1 MKKLILILILL
12 FPHRGLGGFLYA
24 QGDFTR
30 IYHPIINEAELAIVD
45 TNYYEA
51 LDFYKEAFANVK
63 KPFAKDYYNA
73 AICASMVGK
82 LSLTFDY
89 LEKIVEKGYPSDIL
103 RKDVFFHYVA
113 DTCKRWDDF
122 EKQMKLVKPNI
133 NKELRDTLQ
142 KLYALSRKEIYTPL
156 TSELRAFYKE
166 NFKEKWRPVDS
177 LVIMGNMSEKLL
189 KQQDS
194 LRKINDK
201 IFSKNNQIVYQKAI
215 QLIETNGFLGE
226 NEIGLSSYET
236 IFNPKLGRWNNI
248 ESKNYNQ
255 FMLNN
260 SLSSSLLSTSFSN
273 GEKDILPTIIQ
284 AIRDGKLQPEQIN
297 NIITPKFNKTTKTMD
312 DLPIAY
318 RMGKVQVLQLQ
329 LESNL
334 ICKNAQGIENK
345 KFWKKEHL
353 GDYTEAEIN
362 EKRQDIGLEKLAD
375 AYKKAFFKANS
386 TPFIINGGN
395 YQKELSYISSC
406 EVLEKMLKE
415 SAIIR

>member
-1 MKKLILILILL
+1 MKKLLFLLL
-12 FPHRGLGGFLYA
+12 FYTSFCFA

-89 LEKIVEKGYPSDIL
+89 LEKIVEKSYPSDIL

-122 EKQMKLVKPNI
+122 EKQMKLVKPSI

-156 TSELRAFYKE
+156 TSELRAFYKA

-177 LVIMGNMSEKLL
+177 LIIMGNMSEKLL

-194 LRKINDK
+194 LRKINDA
-201 IFSKNNQIVYQKAI
+201 IFSKNNQIVYQKTI
-215 QLIETNGFLGE
+215 QLIETNGFLDE
-226 NEIGLSSYET
+226 NDVGLSGYET
-236 IFNPKLGRWNNI
+236 LFNPKLGRWNNV
-248 ESKNYNQ
+248 ESKNFNQ
-255 FMLNN
+255 FIFNN
-260 SLSSSLLSTSFSN
+260 SLSSSLLSTSFST
-273 GEKDILPTIIQ
+273 GDKDILPTIIQ
-284 AIRDGKLQPEQIN
+284 AIRDGRFHPDEIN
-297 NIITPKFNKTTKTMD
+297 NIIIPRFNKITKTMD
-312 DLPIAY
+312 GLPIAY
-318 RMGKVQVLQLQ
+318 IMGKVQILQLQ

-334 ICKNAQGIENK
+334 VCNNIQGIENK
-345 KFWKKEHL
+345 KFWKKEKL
-353 GDYTEAEIN
+353 TDYSEAEIN

-375 AYKKAFFKANS
+375 AYKKAFFKANP
-386 TPFIINGGN
+386 TPFIINGGR

-406 EVLEKMLKE
+406 DVLEKMIKE
-415 SAIIR
+415 SLIVR